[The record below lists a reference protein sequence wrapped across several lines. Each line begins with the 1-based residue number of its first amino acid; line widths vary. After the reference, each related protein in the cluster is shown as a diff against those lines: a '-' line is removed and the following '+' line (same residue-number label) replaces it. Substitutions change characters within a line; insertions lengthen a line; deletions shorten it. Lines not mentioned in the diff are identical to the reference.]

1 MRLFCGFA
9 ISYEVRRNIE
19 LLLAHLR
26 PAARIRWS
34 PADNLHI
41 TTKFIGE
48 FPRERVAVLTG
59 ALQAIGRP
67 APLHLSIRGL
77 GWFPNPHQ
85 PRLLFAGVEASA
97 ELSAFFERLNDGLAE
112 LGVARETKPYHPHL
126 TLARIPPAVE
136 KAELGALRRAI
147 AELPSAEFGAFVAA
161 KHLLYE
167 STMSAD
173 GSQYRVEAEYP
184 L

>member
-9 ISYEVRRNIE
+9 VSYEVRRNIE
-19 LLLAHLR
+19 LLLEHLR

-41 TTKFIGE
+41 TAKFIGE
-48 FPRERVAVLTG
+48 FPRERLQELRAV
-59 ALQAIGRP
+59 IDSIERP
-67 APLHLSIRGL
+67 APFRVAIEGL

-85 PRLLFAGVEASA
+85 PRILFAGVHAGA
-97 ELSAFFERLNDGLAE
+97 ELPALFGRLDAALGE
-112 LGVARETKPYHPHL
+112 LGVALESKPYQPHL
-126 TLARIPPAVE
+126 TLARVPPSVE

-147 AELPSAEFGAFVAA
+147 AELPSASFGVYNAA
-161 KHLLYE
+161 KLLLYE
-167 STMSAD
+167 STLTPD
-173 GSQYRVEAEYP
+173 GSQYRVEAEFP